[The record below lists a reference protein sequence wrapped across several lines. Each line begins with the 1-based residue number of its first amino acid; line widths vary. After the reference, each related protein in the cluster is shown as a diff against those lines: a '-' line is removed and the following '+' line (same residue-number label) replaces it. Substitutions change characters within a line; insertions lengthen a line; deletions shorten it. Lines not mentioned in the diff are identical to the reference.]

1 MPCGTRPQSDWAWMQ
16 MLEPD
21 VSTGLGSRGA
31 RASEVNLI
39 FMEFSNLPAAVS
51 SFPVH
56 VTWCLLLF
64 IMKIVEKTFQIRP
77 VAPVSINE
85 PVS

>member
-1 MPCGTRPQSDWAWMQ
+1 M
-16 MLEPD
+16 
-21 VSTGLGSRGA
+21 
-31 RASEVNLI
+31 I